1 VKTCPSC
8 EKEKPFSDFHRR
20 GPTGYQGICK
30 LCRKADDKDRY
41 EKDPQRHAKVRR
53 QRDAE
58 ILVWATALKEGAPC
72 VDCGGSFHP
81 AAMQWDHI
89 GTDKRINISDAV
101 HKGWSRARILTEIAK
116 CELVCSNCHA
126 VEGNS
131 GMWSSLARAHASGA

>member
-1 VKTCPSC
+1 
-8 EKEKPFSDFHRR
+8 
-20 GPTGYQGICK
+20 
-30 LCRKADDKDRY
+30 
-41 EKDPQRHAKVRR
+41 
-53 QRDAE
+53 
-58 ILVWATALKEGAPC
+58 

-126 VEGNS
+126 VRTWTRRQQRDVVQLG
-131 GMWSSLARAHASGA
+131 